1 MATINQLVSELAHSL
16 KQPDSVP
23 VRKALKLEIIHAR
36 NALIRQSFEHHGY
49 VDKVLQQKFKVEI
62 EKEDDYVRTS
72 NKVPKPVRLT
82 NNNPFHS
89 VTINDG
95 GKLINIPYIKQDN
108 VGFYNQLPGMK
119 HIMSYDYINGYIYI
133 TNLTNENIE
142 NIFIESVFEFPQ
154 ILELDEE
161 VGETSIDTIDDDDEY
176 LISEDMVGNI
186 KKLILETF
194 NPQVVRD
201 TNEPTPVSLV
211 Q

>member
-23 VRKALKLEIIHAR
+23 VRRALKLEIIHAR
-36 NALIRQSFEHHGY
+36 NALIRQSFEHHNY

-62 EKEDDYVRTS
+62 EKESNYLRTS

-89 VTINDG
+89 VTINDDG
-95 GKLINIPYIKQDN
+95 RLINIPYIKQDN
-108 VGFYNQLPGMK
+108 VNFYNNLPGMQN
-119 HIMSYDYINGYIYI
+119 IISYDYINGYIYI
-133 TNLTNENIE
+133 NNLTNKKIK

-154 ILELDEE
+154 LLELDEE
-161 VGETSIDTIDDDDEY
+161 VGETSIDTIDDNNEY
-176 LISEDMVGNI
+176 LISEDMVGSI

-194 NPQVVRD
+194 NPQIIRD